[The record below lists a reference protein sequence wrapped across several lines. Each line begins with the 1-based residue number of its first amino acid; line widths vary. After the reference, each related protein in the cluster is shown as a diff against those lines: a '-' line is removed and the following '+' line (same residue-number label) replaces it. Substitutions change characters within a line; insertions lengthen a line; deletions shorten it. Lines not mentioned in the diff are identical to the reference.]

1 MAHCS
6 VKGGED
12 GYHIFACFV
21 YLFVFVLEV
30 VLLIFHSPFMNQDAS
45 LFNLQ
50 LHKIKSI
57 LIFNIN
63 LVGLFVALITDE
75 NMFVCLHLT
84 HVFPNAIGVVGHC
97 ACRCNLI
104 VWQIHKK
111 KASLKTI
118 MEIFKDHNIYP
129 WLLCIEL
136 LF

>member
-30 VLLIFHSPFMNQDAS
+30 VLLIFHIPFMNQDAS

-57 LIFNIN
+57 LSFNIN
-63 LVGLFVALITDE
+63 LLGLFVALIIDE

-97 ACRCNLI
+97 ACRGNVDAI
-104 VWQIHKK
+104 
-111 KASLKTI
+111 
-118 MEIFKDHNIYP
+118 
-129 WLLCIEL
+129 
-136 LF
+136 